1 MASFRTTRRM
11 PFTGQQMFDLVV
23 DVERYPQFLPMC
35 EALVVKRRWEEGGLP
50 HILADMSVGYG
61 AIRET
66 FTTQV
71 VFDPGKLTVHAA
83 NPPGQ
88 GSGPFKRIENTWA
101 FRGVEGG
108 CDVDFAIS
116 YEFKSF
122 VLQALVGGLFEKV
135 FRKYTEAF
143 EARAHTIYGRPGA
156 ATGL

>member
-1 MASFRTTRRM
+1 MSSFRTTRRM
-11 PFTGQQMFDLVV
+11 AFTAEQMFALVT

-35 EALVVKRRWEEGGLP
+35 EALVVKKRWEEGGKP

-66 FTTQV
+66 FTTRV
-71 VFDPGKLTVHAA
+71 VFDRTGLTVHAT

-88 GSGPFKRIENTWA
+88 TSGPFKSIENRWA
-101 FRGVEGG
+101 FRDVDGG
-108 CDVDFAIS
+108 CDVEFSINYA
-116 YEFKSF
+116 FKSF

-143 EARAHTIYGRPGA
+143 EARAHEVYGSKPA
-156 ATGL
+156 A